1 VLQEFTIEKPT
12 QDDIEPLVALLGSA
26 LHIPAG
32 GMQELFDMLGAD
44 DFRLS
49 CMNGKI
55 AAGLGYV
62 RMGQW
67 FGGASV
73 PSVGITTVGVAPEH
87 RGAGVG
93 LSMMRAMLEELYEEG
108 MPLSCLYPAT
118 LTFYRRI
125 GYERAGQR
133 ITYELPLGG
142 IDVRE
147 RDLDLIPIEKEHYPQ
162 VYRLYEERARRSSG
176 HLHRPGWLWSRKLEP
191 KDQKPYRF
199 LVARDGQA
207 EGYVTF
213 RSGERS
219 EPITVLDAC
228 LLTPGAGLRVLTLLS
243 GFATMVDKVT
253 WSGGPLDPFV
263 YLLKEPISAGPTP
276 KAKVTRSFDWMLRL
290 VDVAKALTLRGYPNG
305 LDAEIHFD
313 VRDELLPANNGRF
326 TLAVSRGEGHVS
338 HGGEGRIKLGV
349 RELASI
355 YTGFISPIELQS
367 LGKIKGERGD
377 LALAGALFAGARPWI
392 PDMF

>member
-1 VLQEFTIEKPT
+1 VLKELAIEKPT
-12 QDDIEPLVALLGSA
+12 QADIEPLVSLLGSA
-26 LHIPAG
+26 LHIPAD
-32 GMQELFDMLGAD
+32 GMREWFDMLGAD

-49 CMNGKI
+49 RVNGQI

-108 MPLSCLYPAT
+108 MPLSSLYPAT

-133 ITYELPLGG
+133 ITYELPLDG

-147 RDLDLIPIEKEHYPQ
+147 RALDLIPIEKEHYPE

-176 HLHRPGWLWSRKLEP
+176 NLDRPDWLWRRKLEP

-199 LVARDGQA
+199 LVARDGQP
-207 EGYVTF
+207 EGYVIF
-213 RSGERS
+213 KSGERS
-219 EPITVLDAC
+219 EPITVYDAC
-228 LLTPGAGLRVLTLLS
+228 VLTRDAGLRVLTLLA

-253 WSGGPLDPFV
+253 WSGGPLDPFI
-263 YLLKEPISAGPTP
+263 YLLNEPMSAGLTS
-276 KAKVTRSFDWMLRL
+276 KVKVTRSLDWTLRL
-290 VDVAKALTLRGYPNG
+290 VDVSKALSMRGYPNG
-305 LDAEIHFD
+305 LDAELHLD
-313 VRDELLPANNGRF
+313 VQDDLLPANNGRF
-326 TLAVSRGEGHVS
+326 TLAVSGGEGHVS
-338 HGGEGRIKLGV
+338 PGGEGRIKLGV

-355 YTGFISPIELQS
+355 YTGFISPVELHS
-367 LGKIKGERGD
+367 LGKIEGEWGD